1 MSAHK
6 GARAY
11 HSPRAAGALLAEE
24 RAARTEAVN
33 RAALAEA
40 ALTDEMHA
48 SALLHEQLTLRCESA
63 EAKLRIAS
71 RQRDDACALL
81 EACAPYE
88 ADLIALQKQHSWS
101 AAANALHMALLG
113 CALVRHASRA
123 DALARAWVAWRARAV
138 GEMAGSSAAHDPAK
152 RRGVSS
158 SAQEGAAA
166 CSRDPAAATLVV
178 TGCHSSGLDG
188 GDDDDGGDGA
198 PSREG
203 GGRPGKGCLLGRG
216 AVSATDDDGSN
227 RALSPERSRGV
238 LWSPGVP

>member
-6 GARAY
+6 GTRAY
-11 HSPRAAGALLAEE
+11 HSPRAAGAALAEE

-40 ALTDEMHA
+40 ALTDEMQA
-48 SALLHEQLTLRCESA
+48 SALLHEQLTLRCEAA

-88 ADLIALQKQHSWS
+88 ADLIALQKQHARST
-101 AAANALHMALLG
+101 ATNALHMALLG
-113 CALVRHASRA
+113 CALVRQASRA
-123 DALARAWVAWRARAV
+123 DALARAWIAWRARAV
-138 GEMAGSSAAHDPAK
+138 GERPDSFAAHEPAK
-152 RRGVSS
+152 RHAVSS
-158 SAQEGAAA
+158 STQEEGAAA
-166 CSRDPAAATLVV
+166 CSRDAAAATLD
-178 TGCHSSGLDG
+178 CSGPDHG
-188 GDDDDGGDGA
+188 GDDGDG
-198 PSREG
+198 
-203 GGRPGKGCLLGRG
+203 
-216 AVSATDDDGSN
+216 N